1 MEVEWLPG
9 ALLDLQRL
17 REFLRLRNPGSAR
30 KAAAK
35 IRKVASAL
43 EVHPG
48 FGFKVEDLPGFY
60 DIVIKFGVR
69 NYPLRYRIQ
78 GETIYIVALRH
89 GREAG
94 FSDEQ

>member
-1 MEVEWLPG
+1 MEIEWLPG
-9 ALLDLQRL
+9 ALRDLQKL
-17 REFLRLRNPGSAR
+17 REFLRLKNSGSAL

-35 IRKVASAL
+35 IRKVASTL

-48 FGFKVEDLPGFY
+48 IGFKVEDLPGFY

-69 NYPLRYRIQ
+69 NYALRYRIQ
-78 GETIYIVALRH
+78 GNIIYIVALRH

-94 FSDEQ
+94 FLDEQ